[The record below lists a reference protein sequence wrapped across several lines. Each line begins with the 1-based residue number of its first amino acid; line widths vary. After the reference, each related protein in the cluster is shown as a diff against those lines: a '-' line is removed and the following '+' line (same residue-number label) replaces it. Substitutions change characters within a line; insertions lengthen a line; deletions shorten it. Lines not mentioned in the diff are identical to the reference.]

1 MKKLTKSIATSLL
14 KPRAANTHKGSFGH
28 SLIIAGSKGK
38 MGAAV
43 IAAKSCLRSGTGLL
57 TVNIPQKERIILQ
70 TTIPEA
76 MLVMRED
83 KELDIAKF
91 SAIAIGPGIGITPNN
106 KSLLSQIITKSTQ
119 PILLDADALNIIA
132 SNKKILSLL
141 KEGTI
146 ITPHPKEFDR
156 LFGEHQ
162 NQNDRIKTAI
172 IKAKEYNIVIV
183 LKDHY
188 TTIAN
193 ATETYTNTTGNAGL
207 AKGGS
212 GDALTGIITAFLA
225 QGYNPFDAAKLGVYI
240 HGLAADIALDNQ
252 CMESMLIT
260 DVIDCLGKAFKQISV
275 VN

>member
-1 MKKLTKSIATSLL
+1 MKKLTKNIASSLL
-14 KPRAANTHKGSFGH
+14 KPRAADTHKGSFGH

-43 IAAKSCLRSGTGLL
+43 IAAKACLRSGTGLL

-106 KSLLSQIITKSTQ
+106 KSLISQIITKSTQ

-132 SNKKILSLL
+132 SNKKLLSLL

-172 IKAKEYNIVIV
+172 IKAKEYNIVIT

-225 QGYNPFDAAKLGVYI
+225 QGYDPFDAAKLGVYI
-240 HGLAADIALDNQ
+240 HGLAADIALGEQ
-252 CMESMLIT
+252 SMESMLIT
-260 DVIDCLGKAFKQISV
+260 DVIDCLGKAFKQIQ